1 MLDNVSVTTASL
13 ALATGIFAVAVS
25 LLFWLRYE
33 REQRDENLSEAD
45 LDHFSRQDRR
55 RNIGLAI
62 LLILAQGIAV
72 SPQIDRRVAGR
83 PNLLFLLVWLA
94 IFLLI
99 LLLLALAFVDLIATR
114 VYAKRHREEIL
125 RARNDLL
132 IEIEQ
137 IAREDRIKREAEN
150 PASNGTDH

>member
-45 LDHFSRQDRR
+45 FDHFSRQDRR

-83 PNLLFLLVWLA
+83 PNLIFLLMWLA

-114 VYAKRHREEIL
+114 VYAKRHREAIL

-137 IAREDRIKREAEN
+137 IAREDRIKRDAEN